1 MGKGK
6 GERKTR
12 DFRCLPVFGIR
23 GAETSSL
30 SRAPAREPGRTE
42 HASKAAGKSDSG
54 ERARTQ
60 SASALRAG
68 DGDRGA
74 Q

>member
-12 DFRCLPVFGIR
+12 DFRSVVGFAAR
-23 GAETSSL
+23 K
-30 SRAPAREPGRTE
+30 PARSAERRQESLGGQSTQAR
-42 HASKAAGKSDSG
+42 AAGKSDSG

>member
-12 DFRCLPVFGIR
+12 DFRCLGFAAR
-23 GAETSSL
+23 K
-30 SRAPAREPGRTE
+30 PARSAERRQESLGGQSTQAR
-42 HASKAAGKSDSG
+42 AAGKSDSG